1 MNIEQD
7 QARRLR
13 ELARQF
19 RASHDPTP
27 RATLVVLVAGGY
39 PRVGVTTIVA
49 RLAAELSRLSL
60 NVELQPVDAMRDDQ
74 HVDADIALID
84 AGVGYSR
91 RAAAIWNQADLAL
104 LVATDAP
111 EVVLETYAAL
121 KLAKAQHPALP
132 VWLLPNQ
139 CTDQLVAEVLCR
151 RISESCERFLGTAIP
166 AAPWLPLWNT
176 EAEPTDGSV
185 DVAKLARFLRE
196 SMLSSRSLELVK
208 HAA

>member
-19 RASHDPTP
+19 RASHVPKP
-27 RATLVVLVAGGY
+27 RATLVVLVVGGY
-39 PRVGVTTIVA
+39 ARVGVTTVVA
-49 RLAAELSRLSL
+49 RLAAELSRQALKIESQL
-60 NVELQPVDAMRDDQ
+60 PDAMPGVQRHDT
-74 HVDADIALID
+74 DIVLID
-84 AGVGYSR
+84 AGVGYSQCTE
-91 RAAAIWNQADLAL
+91 AIWNQANLAL
-104 LVATDAP
+104 LVTTDGR
-111 EVVLETYAAL
+111 EVVLATYAAL
-121 KLAKAQHPALP
+121 KLAKAEHPALP

-139 CTDQLVAEVLCR
+139 CTDQHAAEVLCR

-176 EAEPTDGSV
+176 EAEPTDGAV
-185 DVAKLARFLRE
+185 NVAKLARFLRE
-196 SMLSSRSLELVK
+196 RVLSFRSVEFVE